1 MSLAVVYTRAEEGVQ
16 APLVTVEVHLSGGLP
31 GLAIVGLPEAEV
43 RESRDR
49 VRAALIN
56 SAFEVPQQK
65 MVVNL
70 APADLPKEG
79 GRFDLPIAIGVL
91 AASRQLPADQVARY
105 EFIAELAL
113 SGELRAV
120 RGALPAVLRALEN
133 GRTPIVPRGN
143 AVEAGLVAQGAALS
157 ARTLLEVAAH
167 LRGRHQLPACPSPP
181 PSSADEG
188 GAALDL
194 ADVRGQFAAR
204 RALEVAAAGAHNL
217 LMVGPP
223 GSGKTMLA
231 SRLPGVLPPLDD
243 AEALEVAAVSSI
255 VGSGIDAARWRLRPF
270 RAPHHTASSVALAG
284 GGGHPRP
291 GEVSLAHHGVL
302 FLDELTEWSRSVLEV
317 LREPLESG
325 RIVISRAARQC
336 EFPARFQLVAAMNP
350 CPCGYAG
357 DPSGRCHCSPEQIA
371 RYRSRIS
378 GPLLDRIDIQIEVA
392 RQPTTALANKAA
404 PGEASA
410 PVRERVIAARE
421 RQLQRAGKPN
431 ALLGTRQMSR
441 DCELRAS
448 DQQLLER
455 AIDKLNLSARAYHR
469 ILRLART
476 IADLGGVEAIN
487 TQHLTEAISYRRGE
501 RG

>member
-1 MSLAVVYTRAEEGVQ
+1 MSLAVVYTRAEDGVQ

-56 SAFEVPQQK
+56 SAFEVPQQR
-65 MVVNL
+65 MTVNL

-91 AASRQLPADQVARY
+91 AASRQVPAAEVVRY

-113 SGELRAV
+113 SGELRPV
-120 RGALPAVLRALEN
+120 RGALPVVLRALEQ
-133 GRTPIVPRGN
+133 GRIPIVPQAN
-143 AVEAGLVAQGAALS
+143 AAEAGLVANGTALY
-157 ARTLLEVAAH
+157 ARSLLEVTAH
-167 LRGRHQLPACPSPP
+167 LSGRQSLPRCPALAASNRVPP
-181 PSSADEG
+181 WH
-188 GAALDL
+188 LDL
-194 ADVRGQFAAR
+194 ADVRGQLAAR

-231 SRLPGVLPPLDD
+231 SRLPGVLPPLADD
-243 AEALEVAAVSSI
+243 EALEVAAISSI
-255 VGSGIDAARWRLRPF
+255 TGAGVDPERWRARPF
-270 RAPHHTASSVALAG
+270 RSPHHTASSVALAG

-302 FLDELTEWSRSVLEV
+302 FLDELTEWNRSVLEV
-317 LREPLESG
+317 LREPMESG
-325 RIVISRAARQC
+325 RIIISRAARQS

-350 CPCGYAG
+350 CPCGYFG
-357 DPSGRCHCSPEQIA
+357 DPCGRCHCSPEQVA
-371 RYRSRIS
+371 RYRLRVS

-392 RQPTTALANKAA
+392 RQPTTALANHAP
-404 PGEASA
+404 PGEASEF
-410 PVRERVIAARE
+410 VRARVECARL
-421 RQLQRAGKPN
+421 RQLERAGKPN
-431 ALLGTRQMSR
+431 ALLGTRELTR
-441 DCELRAS
+441 DCELS
-448 DQQLLER
+448 SNDQSLLER

-476 IADLGGVEAIN
+476 IADLAGEPRIA
-487 TQHLTEAISYRRGE
+487 TQHLTEAIGYRRLE
-501 RG
+501 RH

>member
-91 AASRQLPADQVARY
+91 AASRQLPAEQVARY

-113 SGELRAV
+113 SGELRGV
-120 RGALPAVLRALEN
+120 RGALPAVLRALEQ
-133 GRTPIVPRGN
+133 GRTPIVPQAN

-157 ARTLLEVAAH
+157 ARSLLEVAAH

-181 PSSADEG
+181 PTSAAEVF
-188 GAALDL
+188 ALDL
-194 ADVRGQFAAR
+194 ADVRGQFSAR

-255 VGSGIDAARWRLRPF
+255 TGSGIDAARWRLRPF
-270 RAPHHTASSVALAG
+270 RSPHHTASSVALAG

-302 FLDELTEWSRSVLEV
+302 FLDELTEWNRSVLEV

-357 DPSGRCHCSPEQIA
+357 DPSGRCHCSPEQVA
-371 RYRSRIS
+371 RYRSRVS

-392 RQPTTALANKAA
+392 RQPTTALANQAA
-404 PGEASA
+404 PGESSA
-410 PVRERVIAARE
+410 PVRERVIAARA

-431 ALLGTRQMSR
+431 ALLGTREMTR
-441 DCELRAS
+441 DCELRLD
-448 DQQLLER
+448 DQRLLER

-476 IADLGGVEAIN
+476 IADLAGAEAID
-487 TQHLTEAISYRRGE
+487 TQHLTEAIGYRRME
-501 RG
+501 RA

>member
-91 AASRQLPADQVARY
+91 AASRQLPAEQVARY

-113 SGELRAV
+113 SGELRGV
-120 RGALPAVLRALEN
+120 RGALPAVLRALEA
-133 GRTPIVPRGN
+133 GRTPIVPQAN

-181 PSSADEG
+181 PATAAEVF
-188 GAALDL
+188 ALDL
-194 ADVRGQFAAR
+194 ADVRGQFSAR

-255 VGSGIDAARWRLRPF
+255 SGSGIDATRWRLRPF
-270 RAPHHTASSVALAG
+270 RSPHHTASSVALAG

-302 FLDELTEWSRSVLEV
+302 FLDELTEWNRSVLEV

-357 DPSGRCHCSPEQIA
+357 DPSGRCHCSPEQVA
-371 RYRSRIS
+371 RYRSRVS

-392 RQPTTALANKAA
+392 RQPTTALANQAA
-404 PGEASA
+404 PGESSA
-410 PVRERVIAARE
+410 PMRERVIAARA

-431 ALLGTRQMSR
+431 ALLGTREMTR
-441 DCELRAS
+441 DCTLRAS

-476 IADLGGVEAIN
+476 IADLAGAEAID
-487 TQHLTEAISYRRGE
+487 TQHLTEAIGYRRME
-501 RG
+501 RA